1 MILVIDNFDSFT
13 YNLTAMLNED
23 FIVVRNND
31 VHLLEIKT
39 KGIIISPGPGK
50 PKDSGF
56 CMEILDKRHK
66 ETPILG
72 ICLGHQIIGDYFG
85 GRTVKALKP
94 MHGKISQV
102 FHSQNDTFKNIENP
116 VNVMRYHSLV
126 IENQSMPTC
135 LEIIGK
141 TQEGEIM
148 ALKHKELPIWGIQFH
163 PESIL
168 TEYGNL
174 MIENWLQM
182 MQQQN

>member
-23 FIVVRNND
+23 FIVIRNND
-31 VHLLEIKT
+31 KRLFEIEC

-50 PKDSGF
+50 PQDSGF
-56 CMEILDKRHK
+56 CMEILEKNHRQV
-66 ETPILG
+66 PILG

-85 GRTVKALKP
+85 GKTVKALKP

-102 FHSQNDTFKNIENP
+102 FHSQYDTFKNIENP
-116 VNVMRYHSLV
+116 VNVMRHHSLV
-126 IENQSMPTC
+126 VETKTLPSC
-135 LEIIGK
+135 LEITGV

-168 TEYGNL
+168 TEFGNL
-174 MIENWLQM
+174 MIENWLDIL
-182 MQQQN
+182 